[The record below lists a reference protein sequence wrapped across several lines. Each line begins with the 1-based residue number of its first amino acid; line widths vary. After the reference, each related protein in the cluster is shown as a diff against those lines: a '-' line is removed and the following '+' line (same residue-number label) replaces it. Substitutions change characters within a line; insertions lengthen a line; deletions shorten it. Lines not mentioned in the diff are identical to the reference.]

1 MNSHRWFEKFLL
13 HIHLRIINQLYKF
26 TKIIWIVQTFN
37 WMYQS
42 PFCIIQTLALLPNF
56 FNVLFQQIKHWVSI
70 EFLNIHY
77 CGCIISFKVCVQYSL
92 LIKLLKYKIFI
103 YKTAKKCFLFHSK
116 SSFNARNIY
125 SIFLF
130 LCFLSIL
137 FRLKRANE
145 SKISMMSW
153 IGLHKVADVNFEI
166 TQKKLYI
173 TLSNFVR

>member
-103 YKTAKKCFLFHSK
+103 YKTALKCFLFHSK
-116 SSFNARNIY
+116 SSFNARDIY

-130 LCFLSIL
+130 FCFLSIL